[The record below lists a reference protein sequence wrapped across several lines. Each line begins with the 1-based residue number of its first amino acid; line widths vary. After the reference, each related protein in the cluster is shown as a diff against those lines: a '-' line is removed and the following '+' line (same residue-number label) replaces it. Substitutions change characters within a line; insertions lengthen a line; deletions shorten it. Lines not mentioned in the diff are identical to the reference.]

1 MTAAGPP
8 DRLDATVARL
18 RLEGRGAFSAYLCA
32 GHPDLATSEAMMAAA
47 VEGGADWLEF
57 GIPFS
62 DPAADGPVIQKATA
76 DALRAGTTVAD
87 CLVLARRLRDRF
99 PDTPLVA
106 MTYANLAHRRGW
118 TGWAT
123 ALRDAGIDA
132 CILPD
137 VPLEES
143 GPARAALAG
152 AGLRW
157 VPLVTPTT
165 PPDRMRAIAASA
177 TGFLYV
183 VGAVGI
189 TGRGDPGPLVEATV
203 RRARDAGAT
212 VPLVVGF
219 GIASSD
225 DVRRVLAAG
234 ADGAIVGS
242 HLVRMVDDGCTPDA
256 LREEVGR
263 LADGTRLKPGR
274 RPQAG
279 GPRG

>member
-1 MTAAGPP
+1 MSADARADAPN
-8 DRLDATVARL
+8 RLDAAVARI
-18 RLEGRGAFSAYLCA
+18 RGEGRGAFSAYLCA

-76 DALRAGTTVAD
+76 DALRAGATVQD
-87 CLVLARRLRDRF
+87 CLAVARRLRDRF

-106 MTYANLAHRRGW
+106 MTYANLAHRLGW
-118 TGWAT
+118 TAWAESL
-123 ALRDAGIDA
+123 AAAGIDA

-143 GPARAALAG
+143 GPARAALAE
-152 AGLRW
+152 ASLLW

-165 PPDRMRAIAASA
+165 PPERMATVAATA

-189 TGRGDPGPLVEATV
+189 TGQAGPGPLVEATV
-203 RRARDAGAT
+203 QRARAAGAT

-219 GIASSD
+219 GIAGPE

-242 HLVRMVDDGCTPDA
+242 HLVRMVDGGCTPDA
-256 LREEVGR
+256 LRDEVRR
-263 LADGTRLKPGR
+263 LAGGAR
-274 RPQAG
+274 RAPAET
-279 GPRG
+279 PA